1 MSEIRNKADLFDE
14 IIKSKKLEKYTYT
27 ISESEKQE
35 VNLADGDFKLMR
47 TVFGGSASI
56 KVFKGTKMGSVNG
69 NDLSREGLEK
79 LVSDGVLAAES
90 APEDPCN
97 DFGPDQGK
105 DVFRQGAEAADM
117 DKFIERIKE
126 FLDTVEKEYPL
137 VNLMEV
143 VASFDKWHWIS
154 RNTNGTEFEGIGGQY
169 SFSVTVSS
177 NDGENNTGIDG
188 TGFVTTDLDKP
199 FIEMADVKL
208 ILENSQKSL
217 KPENVNGKFE
227 GTLVLMPGS
236 TANFIGMTLQ
246 NYAGSGVII
255 DGTSLWLDK
264 VGEKVANDK
273 LTVSLKSSDER
284 IAMGEKATQDGYRA
298 EDVTIIDK
306 GVLKTHMLNLYA
318 SKKTGRPMIKNTSFD
333 LVVEPGDVS
342 FDEMIASIDKGLL
355 LGRFSGGQPG
365 TNGEFSGVAKNSFL
379 IEKGKITC
387 AVNET
392 MVNGNLGEALKNIRS
407 ISKELICDG
416 STVVPFIA
424 VDGII
429 ISGK

>member
-1 MSEIRNKADLFDE
+1 M
-14 IIKSKKLEKYTYT
+14 
-27 ISESEKQE
+27 
-35 VNLADGDFKLMR
+35 
-47 TVFGGSASI
+47 
-56 KVFKGTKMGSVNG
+56 
-69 NDLSREGLEK
+69 
-79 LVSDGVLAAES
+79 
-90 APEDPCN
+90 
-97 DFGPDQGK
+97 
-105 DVFRQGAEAADM
+105 
-117 DKFIERIKE
+117 
-126 FLDTVEKEYPL
+126 

-143 VASFDKWHWIS
+143 VASFDKWHWVS

-169 SFSVTVSS
+169 SFSVTLSA

-188 TGFVTTDLDKP
+188 TGFITTDLDKP
-199 FIEMADVKL
+199 FIDMADMRL

-217 KPENVNGKFE
+217 KPENVSGKFE

-236 TANFIGMTLQ
+236 TTNFIGMTLQ
-246 NYAGSGVII
+246 NYAGNGVII

-264 VGEKVANDK
+264 VGEKVASDK

-298 EDVTIIDK
+298 EDVTLIDK

-333 LVVEPGDVS
+333 LVVEPGDVG